1 MMNSRILKSISVTKL
16 FLLVFSSFFIT
27 SCQTYDVVPG
37 SERVRVFDT
46 EPKGCL
52 YVGEISSVQ
61 ENRSVGVLETEM
73 SLETRVDLRNKA
85 HKLGGN
91 ILVFLKGKNTNT
103 LPGSKVV
110 TAAGKPAVAAKAG
123 DAQAADTSTQEPPAD
138 PNTLVFLATVFKCPS
153 TVLNQ

>member
-1 MMNSRILKSISVTKL
+1 MMNSRIFKSISVKNL

-37 SERVRVFDT
+37 SERVRVFDA

-73 SLETRVDLRNKA
+73 TLETRVDLRNKA

-103 LPGSKVV
+103 LPGSK
-110 TAAGKPAVAAKAG
+110 TATPAGKTTPVAKAG
-123 DAQAADTSTQEPPAD
+123 EAQAADTSTQEPPAD

>member
-1 MMNSRILKSISVTKL
+1 MMNNRIFKSISAFL
-16 FLLVFSSFFIT
+16 FIFSSFMVT
-27 SCQTYDVVPG
+27 SCQTYEVVPG
-37 SERVRVFDT
+37 SERVRVFDA

-103 LPGSKVV
+103 LPGSK
-110 TAAGKPAVAAKAG
+110 TAAPAGKPVAAAKAG
-123 DAQAADTSTQEPPAD
+123 EAQTADASTQEPPSD